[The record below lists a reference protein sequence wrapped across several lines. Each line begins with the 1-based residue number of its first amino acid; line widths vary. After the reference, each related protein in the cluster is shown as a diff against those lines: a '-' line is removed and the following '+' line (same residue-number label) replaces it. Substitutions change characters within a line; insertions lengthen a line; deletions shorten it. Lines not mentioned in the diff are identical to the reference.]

1 MVIRTG
7 RYFPNQQWVLLPGGM
22 QLPAK
27 AQAMW
32 HLMYKPETCARRD
45 IMLIFFSDIKGA
57 LFRSDV
63 EDVIA
68 QLTSKMG
75 PVVAEDDCKAKQPEP
90 DEHYLNHDIND
101 DLEIGGND
109 AEQFAN
115 TEYDAAH
122 FASGTEIPPP
132 VRPFRR
138 PPLSSF
144 TIRKFGLVGFDEPK
158 VNDHHIDPPVN
169 LEEFYGDDD
178 DDDKST
184 VTFSTN
190 DGHTTTGD
198 ADDDSNEGDD
208 DGDDGNGEY
217 VDGIDGGDID
227 DEDCVK
233 PQGPH

>member
-32 HLMYKPETCARRD
+32 HLMYKPETCARRG

-90 DEHYLNHDIND
+90 DEHYLNR
-101 DLEIGGND
+101 EMTK
-109 AEQFAN
+109 A
-115 TEYDAAH
+115 
-122 FASGTEIPPP
+122 
-132 VRPFRR
+132 
-138 PPLSSF
+138 SSF
-144 TIRKFGLVGFDEPK
+144 
-158 VNDHHIDPPVN
+158 
-169 LEEFYGDDD
+169 
-178 DDDKST
+178 
-184 VTFSTN
+184 
-190 DGHTTTGD
+190 
-198 ADDDSNEGDD
+198 
-208 DGDDGNGEY
+208 
-217 VDGIDGGDID
+217 
-227 DEDCVK
+227 
-233 PQGPH
+233 